1 MLSGGFVSAAAV
13 GCSVFAGES
22 KMDFKS
28 DFSLVCAGPQM
39 PPDLS
44 AAWVQGAWVI
54 VDGGALGKHSTRAWV
69 TSVMSDRNEVPQG
82 IQLIKKQTPL
92 HYQQQQ

>member
-44 AAWVQGAWVI
+44 AAWVQGA
-54 VDGGALGKHSTRAWV
+54 
-69 TSVMSDRNEVPQG
+69 
-82 IQLIKKQTPL
+82 
-92 HYQQQQ
+92 